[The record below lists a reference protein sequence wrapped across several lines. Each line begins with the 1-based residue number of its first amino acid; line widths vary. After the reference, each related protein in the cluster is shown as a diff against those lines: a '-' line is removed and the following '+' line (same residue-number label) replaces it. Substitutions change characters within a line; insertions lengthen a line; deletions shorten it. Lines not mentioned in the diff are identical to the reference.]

1 MKNIIAALAGLFVC
15 ASAFAE
21 APELK
26 NMMPNSWKKLKRL
39 SEAEERAF
47 LQNETVRSESQ
58 KWIEEEFSRKKYNKV
73 NIRVY
78 SEIDSGLEFYRVLIC
93 NDDFRNFLNTEY
105 RNTTMTQEEC
115 DRFRSMRLLQI
126 AFMKD
131 RENNMRNI
139 KVLSYRD
146 HGASNSKWEGFGFND
161 LMIKPLNDVEI
172 GFFVTEVTTGFY
184 LEGEGDKVDI
194 IYGKKKQQQV
204 GGNST
209 WFSKYDIKD
218 DIASAWSKEGIDI
231 QASSC
236 LFDPKCPLRYSIQ
249 NAFDGDPATSYV
261 ENTEDDLMDI
271 DFQGLRQRVI
281 VGLAVING
289 FASNENLY
297 YSNNRMA
304 DFQYNSS
311 SKTDYINNLKLRD
324 HTIGYQKFE
333 GCFPNAPLYISSGVT
348 EIYKGSKYNDTC
360 IAELNFI
367 CSDGNYLFGEINE

>member
-1 MKNIIAALAGLFVC
+1 MKNIIAALAGLLVC

-26 NMMPNSWKKLKRL
+26 NMMPNSWKKLTRL
-39 SEAEERAF
+39 SEAEEKAF
-47 LQNETVRSESQ
+47 FQNWTVRSEIQ
-58 KWIEEEFSRKKYNKV
+58 KWTVEEFSRKKYNKV

-78 SEIDSGLEFYRVLIC
+78 SETDSGLEFYRVLIC

-115 DRFRSMRLLQI
+115 DRFRSTRLLQI
-126 AFMKD
+126 VFMKD

-139 KVLSYRD
+139 KVLLYRD
-146 HGASNSKWEGFGFND
+146 HGASNSKWEGFRFND
-161 LMIKPLNDVEI
+161 LMIKPLNDAEI
-172 GFFVTEVTTGFY
+172 GFFVTEVSTGFY
-184 LEGEGDKVDI
+184 LEGEGDNVDI

-261 ENTEDDLMDI
+261 ENTEDDLILVEIGVSGNISRLAIINGYASNEYYYKVNNRVRGLSGDI
-271 DFQGLRQRVI
+271 DF
-281 VGLAVING
+281 AD
-289 FASNENLY
+289 
-297 YSNNRMA
+297 NNMR
-304 DFQYNSS
+304 
-311 SKTDYINNLKLRD
+311 
-324 HTIGYQKFE
+324 YQIIKCLGNYLQFD
-333 GCFPNAPLYISSGVT
+333 S
-348 EIYKGSKYNDTC
+348 IYKGELYNDTC
-360 IAELNFI
+360 LAELNLFV
-367 CSDGNYLFGEINE
+367 DNKWLFGDIDE

>member
-1 MKNIIAALAGLFVC
+1 MKNIIAALAGFLLC

-78 SEIDSGLEFYRVLIC
+78 SETDSGLEFYRVLIC

-126 AFMKD
+126 VFMKD

-161 LMIKPLNDVEI
+161 LMIKPLNDAEI

>member
-1 MKNIIAALAGLFVC
+1 MKNIIAALAGFLVC

-39 SEAEERAF
+39 SEVEERAF

-78 SEIDSGLEFYRVLIC
+78 SETDSGLEFHRVLIC

-115 DRFRSMRLLQI
+115 DRFRSMCLLQI
-126 AFMKD
+126 VFMKD

-161 LMIKPLNDVEI
+161 LMIKPLNDAEI

-348 EIYKGSKYNDTC
+348 EIYKGAKYNDTC

-367 CSDGNYLFGEINE
+367 CSDGNYLFGDIK